1 MLKNY
6 NLSIIASFL
15 GLWMTSFFKNEY
27 QVFIGFLL
35 IFSFGILHGANDLAV
50 LKKIYL
56 SKKSKSYYKLIG
68 SYLLVVL
75 ISAIL
80 FIIIPWLALLLF
92 IIISGFHFGEQHW
105 NELSINTFNWF
116 KVVFHFNYGLFILLL
131 LFAFHANEVE
141 KIIYS
146 ITSVSIANINMNY
159 LMLFFG
165 ITLGILFLYCFLK
178 SDEFKNKIGE
188 ELLYLLVFT
197 ILFKVASL
205 IWGFALYFIF
215 WHSIPSLQDQIK
227 FLYGKYSFK
236 NFVLYF
242 KAAFVYWLVSL
253 AGIFGLYMLL
263 NKNTIFNAL
272 FFSILAAITF
282 QHVLVIIKM
291 FNQKA

>member
-1 MLKNY
+1 MFKNS

-56 SKKSKSYYKLIG
+56 TKTSSSYYKLIG

-75 ISAIL
+75 ISAFL
-80 FIIIPWLALLLF
+80 FVIIPWLALLLF
-92 IIISGFHFGEQHW
+92 IVFSGYHFGEQHW

-116 KVVFHFNYGLFILLL
+116 KAIFHINYGLFILFL
-131 LFAFHANEVE
+131 LFAFHADEVE

-146 ITSVSIANINMNY
+146 ITSVSTANININY
-159 LMLFFG
+159 LLLFFG
-165 ITLGILFLYCFLK
+165 ITLSILFLYCFIK

-227 FLYGKYSFK
+227 FLYGKYSFN

-242 KAAFVYWLVSL
+242 KTAFVYWLFSL
-253 AGIFGLYMLL
+253 VGIFVLYMLL
-263 NKNTIFNAL
+263 SKNTIFNAL

-282 QHVLVIIKM
+282 PHVLVIIKM
-291 FNQKA
+291 FKQKA